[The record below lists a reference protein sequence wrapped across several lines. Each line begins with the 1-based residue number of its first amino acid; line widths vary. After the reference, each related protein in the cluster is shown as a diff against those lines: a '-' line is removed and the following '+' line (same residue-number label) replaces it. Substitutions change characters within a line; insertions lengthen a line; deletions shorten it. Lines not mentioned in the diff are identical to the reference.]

1 MRTRTF
7 LSVIVVSMAA
17 VMSAAAVA
25 GPPGYFKGEI
35 VAKFLP
41 DGRNMQIEKA
51 FSFVDPSGKTWD
63 VPAGAITDGASI
75 PRVLWIAYPPFT
87 GKHRIAAVVHDHYCQ
102 SKNESWKAT
111 HAVFYDALRTAGVD
125 DATAKTM
132 WAAVYHF
139 GPRWGFG
146 YRSGSRGPG
155 ATAGMSTDQEGS
167 FLEDLG
173 TWIAREN
180 PSLDAIASR
189 MEATQRSVP
198 SR

>member
-1 MRTRTF
+1 MRAPTL
-7 LSVIVVSMAA
+7 LSLIVFSVTAIASAVS
-17 VMSAAAVA
+17 A
-25 GPPGYFKGEI
+25 GPLGYFKGDI

-41 DGRNMQIEKA
+41 DGRNMQLENA

-75 PRVLWIAYPPFT
+75 PRVLWVAYPPFT
-87 GKHRIAAVVHDHYCQ
+87 GKYRIAAVVHDHYCQ

-111 HAVFYDALRTAGVD
+111 HAVFYDALRAAGVD

-155 ATAGMSTDQEGS
+155 STAGMSPEQES
-167 FLEDLG
+167 SYLEDLG
-173 TWIAREN
+173 AWIAKEN

-189 MEATQRSVP
+189 METMQRGVP
-198 SR
+198 SK